1 MLTAALLGALF
12 AHGFV
17 LMREGNERK
26 RRFRTSVELV
36 LLEIEAAPKDIIWDV
51 HHNSIVPLR
60 EQAAHVLLDIR
71 HDRRKAFRENLIKYS
86 KLARGSLP
94 NFVNVDTQTLNPEY
108 EAAVASIIG
117 PLENLL
123 ELADGQRGGFRQA
136 IENR

>member
-1 MLTAALLGALF
+1 MDTLKMLTAALLGALF

-26 RRFRTSVELV
+26 RRFRASVQLV

-51 HHNSIVPLR
+51 HRNSIVPLR

-71 HDRRKAFRENLIKYS
+71 RDQRNGFQENLIKFS
-86 KLARGSLP
+86 KLTRESLP
-94 NFVNVDTQTLNPEY
+94 NFVNTDPHTLNPEY

-117 PLENLL
+117 LLENLL
-123 ELADGQRGGFRQA
+123 DLADGRR
-136 IENR
+136 